1 MATESARSSG
11 GERSTSRR
19 VDASSSK
26 GAGAHAASMPKFP
39 VITAEL
45 LRSESRLS
53 PMDKFGK
60 VRCRVCGRS
69 FKAYDALEQHI
80 GASHFGLN
88 NPYAKVLESA
98 RKIAAGLA
106 PSGKDRINRVSLKL
120 GDLVSSESKTSN
132 SMVNSLA
139 AYFKTEKTKHKSVEK
154 KEGNACT
161 GAKWCE
167 DERERRR
174 RRAWCFV
181 EAWSG
186 KMGRRNDIRR

>member
-19 VDASSSK
+19 VDASSSNFVEVAK
-26 GAGAHAASMPKFP
+26 VSACQHAEFP
-39 VITAEL
+39 VITSARARARVCHRWISL
-45 LRSESRLS
+45 AAR
-53 PMDKFGK
+53 
-60 VRCRVCGRS
+60 RCRVCGRS

-98 RKIAAGLA
+98 RIAAGLA

-132 SMVNSLA
+132 PV
-139 AYFKTEKTKHKSVEK
+139 
-154 KEGNACT
+154 
-161 GAKWCE
+161 W
-167 DERERRR
+167 
-174 RRAWCFV
+174 
-181 EAWSG
+181 
-186 KMGRRNDIRR
+186 